1 MNTIRWILVL
11 PSYAISFLII
21 RFVAL
26 FCWKGVIGMT
36 PSSFFGIVD
45 NFIYQIGAVI
55 IEGSIPVIGG
65 LYIASSIAPRK
76 KVQVIIMLSILTGV
90 IGVLSVIGALF
101 GYTNNFTH
109 DIFIILLTIATC
121 IYTIIK
127 VKDKKDDELEKEDL
141 V

>member
-26 FCWKGVIGMT
+26 FCWNLWMG
-36 PSSFFGIVD
+36 D
-45 NFIYQIGAVI
+45 NNFISKIGAII
-55 IEGSIPVIGG
+55 IEGSTPVLGA
-65 LYIASSIAPRK
+65 LYVASSVAPRK
-76 KVQVIIMLSILTGV
+76 KVKAIIVLSILTGV

-101 GYTNNFTH
+101 GYADNFYH
-109 DIFIILLTIATC
+109 DIFVILLTIATC

>member
-26 FCWKGVIGMT
+26 FCWKAAIGIT
-36 PSSFFGIVD
+36 PS
-45 NFIYQIGAVI
+45 FIYQIGAI
-55 IEGSIPVIGG
+55 IVEGSIPVVGA
-65 LYIASSIAPRK
+65 LYVASSVAPRK
-76 KVQVIIMLSILTGV
+76 KVKAIIILSILTGA

-101 GYTNNFTH
+101 GYADNFNH
-109 DIFIILLTIATC
+109 DIFVILLTIATC
-121 IYTIIK
+121 IYTIMK
-127 VKDKKDDELEKEDL
+127 VKEKKDDELKKN